1 MNRFWENNLYVK
13 ILALFLAVILWI
25 YVVNEQSPRIQRTF
39 TVKLETRNVA
49 PGLVVTQAPD
59 LVEIRV
65 SGLRNTVL
73 GLVDKDIRAYLDL
86 QGIEEGEYFLPVKT
100 HIPRGVELLQVKPDR
115 VRIEL
120 ERVISKNVTVRPQV
134 KGTALGQYAVVGA
147 MAQEQNALV
156 QGPRS
161 KVEETV
167 QVWAVVNLNEIRGAT
182 SAQGRMIAV
191 NHRGQIISGL
201 EITPETTLVTIPT
214 LPVKEVSVKAR
225 IKGNPAAGFVV
236 RKVIIEPSNLRI
248 AGDRSQL
255 ERIQTLETENI
266 DLAGISSNLQ
276 KEVVVTVPEG
286 VTLIDRN
293 RVKVLVVV
301 GQGEE
306 SQVFSGISV
315 TVYNLP
321 ENWQVKVNPE
331 RVDVWLKGPTNLL
344 KQVRPEQIS
353 VVVDAAELEREGEVS
368 LVPKI
373 TVPSGLN
380 LERIK
385 PDQLLITLRKN
396 G

>member
-1 MNRFWENNLYVK
+1 MNRFLENNLYVR
-13 ILALFLAVILWI
+13 IFALFLAVILWI

-39 TVKLETRNVA
+39 TVKLETRNVP
-49 PGLVVTQAPD
+49 PGLVVTQVPD

-65 SGLRNTVL
+65 TGLRNTIL
-73 GLVDKDIRAYLDL
+73 GLVDRDVRAFLDL
-86 QGIEEGEYFLPVKT
+86 QRIEEGEYFLPVKT
-100 HIPRGVELLQVKPDR
+100 QIPRGVELLQVKPDR

-120 ERVISKNVTVRPQV
+120 ERVISKSVPVRPQV

-147 MAQEQNALV
+147 VAQEQNALV
-156 QGPRS
+156 RGPRR

-167 QVWAVVNLNEIRGAT
+167 QVWAIVNLNEIRGAT
-182 SAQGRMIAV
+182 RAQGRMVPV
-191 NHRGQIISGL
+191 NQRGQVISGL
-201 EITPETTLVTIPT
+201 EVNPEATLVTIPT
-214 LPVKEVSVKAR
+214 LPVKEVSIRAR
-225 IKGNPAAGFVV
+225 IKGNPAPGFVV
-236 RKVIIEPSNLRI
+236 RKVILEPSSLRI
-248 AGDRSQL
+248 AGERGQL

-293 RVKVLVVV
+293 RIKVLVVV

-306 SQVFSGISV
+306 SQVFSGIPV
-315 TVYNLP
+315 AVHNLP
-321 ENWQVKVNPE
+321 DNWQVKVNPE
-331 RVDVWLKGPTNLL
+331 RVDVWLKGPIGLL
-344 KQVRPEQIS
+344 NQVRPEQIS
-353 VVVDAAELEREGEVS
+353 VIVDAAELEREGEVS
-368 LVPKI
+368 LAPKI
-373 TVPSGLN
+373 TVPAGLN